1 MKSLAISKTDN
12 QRLPQICSSKLMTNL
27 TNILEQENRLEIAVI
42 ESGLTIR
49 DAIRATP
56 VAELAR
62 GNSRAVTQ
70 AVMNAVLLAMEY
82 FNIKE
87 KMNAGQALQFAGLFV
102 SQHGFESLEDLVI
115 CLRNAKLCKYG
126 EVFNRIDG
134 QIVFGWFN
142 QYLNEKYETFDDM
155 QANTKPLEM
164 HESITTLIKE
174 AVEKKR
180 EIEPLRE
187 MQSREKHVVLFREV
201 IPEMSMSELENA
213 KKNYQRAQVANLGDY
228 FKDYVDAID
237 YEINKRNSEI

>member
-27 TNILEQENRLEIAVI
+27 TNILEQENRLEIAAI

-115 CLRNAKLCKYG
+115 CLRNAKLGKYG

-142 QYLNEKYETFDDM
+142 QDLNEKYETFDDM